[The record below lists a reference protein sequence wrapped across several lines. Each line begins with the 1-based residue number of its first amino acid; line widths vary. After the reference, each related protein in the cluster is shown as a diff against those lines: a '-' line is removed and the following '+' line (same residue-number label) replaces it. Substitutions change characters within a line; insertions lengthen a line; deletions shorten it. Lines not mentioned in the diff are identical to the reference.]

1 MSRITVGIIGTGFI
15 GHAHIDALR
24 RLGLVHIAAI
34 AGSNLASAVD
44 KAAVLGIP
52 KAYGDYREML
62 LDPDITVVHNCTPN
76 HLHYAINKD
85 IMLAGKHILSEKPL
99 AVSSE
104 ESGDLL
110 RLAQSAGIVHGV
122 NFNYRQFP
130 IVQQLAHMV
139 SSGDLGN
146 INLIHGSYLQDWLA
160 KETDYNWR
168 MNRAA
173 GGNSRAVAD
182 IGSHWCDTIQYVT
195 GKQIAEVCAD
205 LATVIPIR
213 KRRLEKEVQTY
224 QSIEQELSG
233 ILYEDVAIDTEDYAS
248 VLLRFTDGSRGVFT
262 VSQVS
267 PGRKNRLSFELNGST
282 KSACWNQEEPE
293 KLWIGYRDKANEMM
307 LADPS
312 LFAPEARSSIHH
324 PGGHNEGWPDALKNM
339 MLRFYSYI
347 REGKTPGKDAADF
360 ATFADGHRSLL
371 INEAILDSY
380 SRGCWVCVPHSS

>member
-1 MSRITVGIIGTGFI
+1 MRRITVGIIGTGFI

-24 RLGLVHIAAI
+24 RLGFVHIAAI

-44 KAAVLGIP
+44 KAEALGIP

-85 IMLAGKHILSEKPL
+85 IIMAGKHLLSEKPL
-99 AVSSE
+99 AVTSE

-110 RLAQSAGIVHGV
+110 RLAQSTGIVHGV

-139 SSGDLGN
+139 RSGDLGN

-205 LATVIPIR
+205 LATVIPVR

-248 VLLRFTDGSRGVFT
+248 VLLRFTDGSKGVFT

-267 PGRKNRLSFELNGST
+267 PGRKNRLSFELNGSA

-324 PGGHNEGWPDALKNM
+324 PGGHNEGWPDCCDSILTFEKARHPAR
-339 MLRFYSYI
+339 MLQTS
-347 REGKTPGKDAADF
+347 P
-360 ATFADGHRSLL
+360 RSRMD
-371 INEAILDSY
+371 IA
-380 SRGCWVCVPHSS
+380 RC